1 MKKIINN
8 INQVQRK
15 VLYAGVSYDQH
26 EIDAVVQSLSNQ
38 WLANGPLVAQF
49 EEKVAQLF
57 GKKYGIAVNSGSSA
71 NLLAIASLELPKGGN
86 VITPALTF
94 STTVSPI
101 LINGLVPKFIDGLI
115 GRYTIDESKIESA
128 IDKKTVAIMIPQ
140 LIGGICDMEI
150 INAIAVK
157 HNLKVIDDSCDTF
170 APKLKG
176 KTVSS
181 YADVTTTS
189 FYGSHIITA
198 LGMGG
203 MLMTDDKQ
211 VKNSVIRMRD
221 WGRVGN
227 DQEAFEERFN
237 YEVDGIPYDGKFLY
251 SHLGFNFKM
260 NEAAAAFG
268 LEQLKK
274 LPKFLSIRK
283 QNWSELY
290 EIFSNY
296 HEYFHLPELLT
307 KAETNWLAFPVTVKE
322 SSPFSRYELLRYLE
336 SDGIQTRVLFS
347 GNITR
352 HPIMKKYEYQTY
364 GELSNADTIMRSG
377 FLLGAHHAMTTEQ
390 IEIIRD
396 SLTRFMNLK
405 TS

>member
-38 WLANGPLVAQF
+38 WLANGPLVAEF
-49 EEKVAQLF
+49 EEKVAPLF

-115 GRYTIDESKIESA
+115 GRYTINESQIESA
-128 IDKKTVAIMIPQ
+128 IDEKTVAIMLPQ
-140 LIGGICDMEI
+140 LIGGICDMEEI
-150 INAIAVK
+150 KAIAVK

-170 APKLKG
+170 APKLG
-176 KTVSS
+176 EKTVAS

-211 VKNSVIRMRD
+211 VRNSAIRMRD

-274 LPKFLSIRK
+274 IPQFLRIRK

-290 EIFSNY
+290 EIFSKY
-296 HEYFHLPELLT
+296 HEYFYLPELLT

-322 SSPFSRYELLRYLE
+322 SSPFSRYELLEYLE

-352 HPIMKKYEYQTY
+352 HPIMKKYEYQIS

-377 FLLGAHHAMTTEQ
+377 FLLGAHHAMTKEQ